1 MKKLSVLLGALL
13 FSASPAVAEDF
24 VYLRCESNRFIT
36 VKDLKSNQIV
46 KREEKTVIQHL
57 KLDLLNSRIM
67 GSLGGEWEEIEIVN
81 GYVVEDKKE
90 IVNGNTVIQK
100 ASMQFDPTGQIVADV
115 LIRRDSL
122 SELESGK
129 IRGICEGSD
138 ESAFEKALKKSQS

>member
-1 MKKLSVLLGALL
+1 MKYLPLLGALVL
-13 FSASPAVAEDF
+13 SASPAVADDF
-24 VYLRCESNRFIT
+24 VYLKCESNRFIT
-36 VKDLKSNQIV
+36 VKNLKSNQII

-67 GSLGGEWEEIEIVN
+67 GSLGGEWEEVEIVN

>member
-1 MKKLSVLLGALL
+1 MKLSLLLSTLL
-13 FSASPAVAEDF
+13 LTASPSLADDF
-24 VYLRCESNRFIT
+24 VYLKCESNRFIT
-36 VKDLKSNQIV
+36 VKNLKSNQII

-67 GSLGGEWEEIEIVN
+67 GALGGEWEEVEIVN

-129 IRGICEGSD
+129 IRGICKGSD

>member
-1 MKKLSVLLGALL
+1 MKLSLLLSTLL
-13 FSASPAVAEDF
+13 LTASPALADDF
-24 VYLRCESNRFIT
+24 VYLKCESNRFIT
-36 VKDLKSNQIV
+36 VKNLKSNQII

-67 GSLGGEWEEIEIVN
+67 GSLGGEWEEVEIVN

-129 IRGICEGSD
+129 IRGICKGSD

>member
-1 MKKLSVLLGALL
+1 MKLSLLLSTLL
-13 FSASPAVAEDF
+13 LTASPALADDF
-24 VYLRCESNRFIT
+24 VYLKCESNRFIT
-36 VKDLKSNQIV
+36 VKNLKSNQII

>member
-1 MKKLSVLLGALL
+1 MNLPVLLSFLL
-13 FSASPAVAEDF
+13 LSASPSIAADF
-24 VYLRCESNRFIT
+24 VFLRCESNRFIT
-36 VKDLKSNQIV
+36 VKDLKSNQII

-67 GSLGGEWEEIEIVN
+67 GALGGEWEEVEIVN
-81 GYVVEDKKE
+81 GFVVEDKKE

-129 IRGICEGSD
+129 IRGICERSD
-138 ESAFEKALKKSQS
+138 ESAFEKALKES

>member
-1 MKKLSVLLGALL
+1 MRLPLLLL
-13 FSASPAVAEDF
+13 PLLLSASPAVAEDF

-46 KREEKTVIQHL
+46 KREEKTVIQYL

-67 GSLGGEWEEIEIVN
+67 GSLGGEWEEVEIVN

-129 IRGICEGSD
+129 IRGICERSD
-138 ESAFEKALKKSQS
+138 ESAFEKALKETES